1 MIFVQPTNYQ
11 EALRHHNPV
20 RAPARSTLLDLC
32 NHSLNGRVFAD
43 VTGRKIGWNNG
54 RCLGLNEC
62 RTTAGQNGC
71 HKE

>member
-1 MIFVQPTNYQ
+1 M
-11 EALRHHNPV
+11 ALGVNIEERV
-20 RAPARSTLLDLC
+20 SAFRCEDLC
-32 NHSLNGRVFAD
+32 NHSPNGRVFAD

-54 RCLGLNEC
+54 RGLGLNER